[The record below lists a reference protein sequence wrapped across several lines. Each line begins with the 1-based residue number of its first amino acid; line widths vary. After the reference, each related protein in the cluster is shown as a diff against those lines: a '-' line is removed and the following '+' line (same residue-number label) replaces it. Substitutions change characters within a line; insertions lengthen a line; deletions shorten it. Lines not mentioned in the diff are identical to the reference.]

1 MSTLCKSKIANTQCI
16 YHTGVQ
22 SAKSDVKFNNE
33 VMDIEDLVEF
43 GKKHRA
49 CPFYLS
55 KEQSRVELIFLP
67 YNYLLDPH
75 SRKSQNIDVK

>member
-1 MSTLCKSKIANTQCI
+1 
-16 YHTGVQ
+16 
-22 SAKSDVKFNNE
+22 
-33 VMDIEDLVEF
+33 MDIEDLVEF

-67 YNYLLDPH
+67 YNYLWTLIQGN
-75 SRKSQNIDVK
+75 RKI